1 MARLARAPPIGSKAT
16 APVIS
21 LSVEVVEIGEAA
33 RGEKGAAHVADGAFD
48 PALLVAA
55 GHRDRPRLEAILPGE
70 GEQAGMEADRVVA
83 PFQHRT
89 LEIGAGRPGP
99 QRCVGSS
106 SRPGAADH
114 RLAVRVNRDA
124 SLSVAAPASGPSGR
138 HASDGHDGLPGSVVR
153 PAGSSVAEPAE
164 RTPQRSRSG
173 RGRSNCKRSPGGGNL
188 RTEKDGPIAGRP
200 ALCRRAS
207 VDERHRWQ
215 DSRPACVPGTMWG
228 RRRCR
233 TCKLRAAPCLPAK
246 FGRPPLRRPPGCRA
260 LSQPEHE
267 LVSHRLLCDL
277 PQVRPSHPAAT
288 PSGDARRRLCADS
301 HRR

>member
-173 RGRSNCKRSPGGGNL
+173 RGRSNCKRSPAGGNL

-228 RRRCR
+228 TAPMQNLQVARGAVLARQVWQAA
-233 TCKLRAAPCLPAK
+233 AAPSSRSPSFIPARTRA
-246 FGRPPLRRPPGCRA
+246 GQSPTALRSPSSSAVTPRGHA
-260 LSQPEHE
+260 
-267 LVSHRLLCDL
+267 
-277 PQVRPSHPAAT
+277 VR
-288 PSGDARRRLCADS
+288 
-301 HRR
+301 

>member
-1 MARLARAPPIGSKAT
+1 MGHSPRHQRRVRSRYGRCAGSV
-16 APVIS
+16 P
-21 LSVEVVEIGEAA
+21 EAA
-33 RGEKGAAHVADGAFD
+33 RSGG
-48 PALLVAA
+48 
-55 GHRDRPRLEAILPGE
+55 PRGLPG
-70 GEQAGMEADRVVA
+70 RVIA
-83 PFQHRT
+83 
-89 LEIGAGRPGP
+89 
-99 QRCVGSS
+99 

-228 RRRCR
+228 TAPMQNLQVARGAVLARQVWQAA
-233 TCKLRAAPCLPAK
+233 AAPSSRLPSFIPARTRA
-246 FGRPPLRRPPGCRA
+246 GQSPTALR
-260 LSQPEHE
+260 S
-267 LVSHRLLCDL
+267 
-277 PQVRPSHPAAT
+277 PSSSAVTPATT